1 MIDQGTV
8 ERIIELANG
17 DIVNIVSE
25 FVQLKRRGVNYL
37 GRCPFHDEKT
47 PSFTVSPSKGI
58 FKCFGCGKGGNAVSF
73 LMEHE
78 HTSFVETIK
87 YLGEK
92 YHIHIEE
99 EEMTPEM
106 LQKKSERESLMV
118 ISEFAAKFFTDTLH
132 NTDEGKSVGLG
143 YLRQRGI
150 RDDIITKF
158 QLGYSP
164 EKYNAFTTE
173 ALKKGFKLEYLQ
185 KAGLTTQGKSDTF
198 KGRVIFPIHSLS
210 GKVIAFGGRILKT
223 TEGMKV
229 GKYLNSPE
237 SELYHKSSELYGIY
251 LAKNEIQK
259 QDKCYLVEGYT
270 DVIAMHQAGITNVV
284 ASSGTS
290 LTTDQIKKI
299 SRFTK
304 NITILYDGDKAGIKA
319 ALRGIDMILS
329 EGMNVRV
336 LLFPEGEDPDSFAK
350 KMQADE
356 LKQYLETNETSFV
369 KFKAGLGENADNDP
383 IKKANLIQDIV
394 RSISLIPDSIIRSVF
409 VQECGKILDIK
420 EDDIY
425 SYVDNLLKK
434 KMETEEAR
442 RRRERLAQKNKPANG
457 QQTPVTSKREIDYEE
472 REILRF
478 LVKYGEIKLPLEGSD
493 DEEETVTVGEYIIN
507 ELKKDDISFSTP
519 LHNKIL
525 EHYKKAMN
533 NENFSAQK
541 FFINN
546 ADIEISTL
554 ASDLIAKEYELS
566 TIHEKYGKVTKEID
580 VLHSL
585 VLKSVTEL
593 KLHKVKETLNELRA
607 KLKTAEDNDD
617 METALSL
624 LGEITKWENAKKIIS
639 KDLGDRTIV

>member
-8 ERIIELANG
+8 ERIIELANN
-17 DIVNIVSE
+17 DIVDIVSE

-92 YHIHIEE
+92 YHVHIEE
-99 EEMTPEM
+99 EEMSPEM

-118 ISEFAAKFFTDTLH
+118 ITEFAAKFFTDTLH

-173 ALKKGFKLEYLQ
+173 ALKKGYKLEYLQ
-185 KAGLTTQGKSDTF
+185 KAGLTTSGKSDTF
-198 KGRVIFPIHSLS
+198 RGRVIFPIHSLS

-304 NITILYDGDKAGIKA
+304 NITILYDGDNAGIKA

-356 LKQYLETNETSFV
+356 LKQYLNQHETSFV
-369 KFKAGLGENADNDP
+369 KFKASLGKEAENDP
-383 IKKANLIQDIV
+383 IKKASLIQDIV

-409 VQECGKILDIK
+409 IQECSNVLDIK
-420 EDDIY
+420 EDDIH

-434 KMETEEAR
+434 RLETEEAR
-442 RRRERLAQKNKPANG
+442 RRRERMARKNRPETNKPA
-457 QQTPVTSKREIDYEE
+457 QSSKNNIDYEE
-472 REILRF
+472 REMLKYLI
-478 LVKYGEIKLPLEGSD
+478 KYGNEVLLVEED
-493 DEEETVTVGEYIIN
+493 DSGDDINVTVGEYIIR
-507 ELKKDDISFSTP
+507 ELKKDNITFSNP
-519 LHNKIL
+519 VHNRIL
-525 EHYKKAMN
+525 ELYEKAMKD
-533 NENFSAQK
+533 ENFSPQK
-541 FFINN
+541 FFRDN
-546 ADIEISTL
+546 ADIEIGTL
-554 ASDLIAKEYELS
+554 ASELMANEYELS
-566 TIHEKYGKVTKEID
+566 AIHEKFGSVTPEIEI
-580 VLHSL
+580 LHRL
-585 VLKSVTEL
+585 VPKIVTEL
-593 KLHKVKETLNELRA
+593 KFNKVKLILKELNEKVKA
-607 KLKTAEDNDD
+607 ADENDD
-617 METALSL
+617 YETAYSL
-624 LGEITKWENAKKIIS
+624 LQEIKKWENAKKIIS
-639 KDLGDRTIV
+639 KELGDRTIV